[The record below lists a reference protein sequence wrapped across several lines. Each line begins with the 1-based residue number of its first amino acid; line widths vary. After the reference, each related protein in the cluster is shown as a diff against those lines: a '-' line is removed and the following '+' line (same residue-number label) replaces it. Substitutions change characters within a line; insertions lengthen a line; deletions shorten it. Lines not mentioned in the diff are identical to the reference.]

1 MDQQELKKLRRM
13 VRSRDQRAK
22 EKLESFLREIPDD
35 LTRSLFRHYYLDG
48 WSWQRIAC
56 EFGWTDEST
65 PRRICKKIFS
75 NPENP
80 EFETLK

>member
-1 MDQQELKKLRRM
+1 LDQQELKRLRRM

-22 EKLESFLREIPDD
+22 EILESFLTGISDD
-35 LTRSLFRHYYLDG
+35 LTRLIFKHYYLDG

-56 EFGWTDEST
+56 KLGWTDEST
-65 PRRICKKIFS
+65 PRRICKNFLS
-75 NPENP
+75 HPENP